1 MMRKS
6 SENFRPSCIHD
17 NKEPA
22 YSSTGYILPCCWCDT
37 GFILEDE
44 DFASIVQEKF
54 RLDQVQD
61 VSEIMESKE
70 WEEFYKFEKIPVVCQ
85 RYCGG
90 GKSKEV
96 FYV

>member
-1 MMRKS
+1 MKKS
-6 SENFRPSCIHD
+6 SKNFRPSCIHD